1 MFEDVLQL
9 VGIFAKLLLVYISA
23 LKIAAVLLL
32 PSMLTVSVTYSA
44 FGNPMFYGFFPLIL
58 LIIAAA
64 PLLPL
69 FIVVLFSLPVMW
81 IGSRLKG
88 RATVKTVFSLLFYIV
103 LMAAYMVLVFFINTE
118 GFGQN
123 GNIVV
128 ACSRDAMNNE
138 ISTMKQ
144 KSADILGSI
153 DYHRGVI
160 DACDKMLNTLNP
172 EFAAKQ
178 QQEQEIAGL
187 KSQMT
192 EMKREFTEFMTVL
205 KEQLG
210 IGSET
215 AKNK

>member
-1 MFEDVLQL
+1 MEMVVDVTVNICGQQTSLQGL
-9 VGIFAKLLLVYISA
+9 PAGAD
-23 LKIAAVLLL
+23 IAD
-32 PSMLTVSVTYSA
+32 
-44 FGNPMFYGFFPLIL
+44 
-58 LIIAAA
+58 
-64 PLLPL
+64 
-69 FIVVLFSLPVMW
+69 
-81 IGSRLKG
+81 
-88 RATVKTVFSLLFYIV
+88 
-103 LMAAYMVLVFFINTE
+103 
-118 GFGQN
+118 FGQN

-210 IGSET
+210 LSSET

>member
-1 MFEDVLQL
+1 MFQNLRTNSQIYILHKDAQPYIEYGTAVNVSAPRPKYPVNTPIGQFPQMEMVVDVTVNIGGQQTSLQGL
-9 VGIFAKLLLVYISA
+9 PAGAD
-23 LKIAAVLLL
+23 IAD
-32 PSMLTVSVTYSA
+32 
-44 FGNPMFYGFFPLIL
+44 
-58 LIIAAA
+58 
-64 PLLPL
+64 
-69 FIVVLFSLPVMW
+69 
-81 IGSRLKG
+81 
-88 RATVKTVFSLLFYIV
+88 
-103 LMAAYMVLVFFINTE
+103 
-118 GFGQN
+118 FGQN

-160 DACDKMLNTLNP
+160 DTCDKMLKTLNP

-210 IGSET
+210 LSSET